1 MNPFEC
7 DRQSKYDFTASTV
20 SYFAE
25 RYAGKDVSV
34 RFMEWSTDHST
45 LVPFDSEESD
55 SCSRTD
61 LCMEFTS
68 GVTTTTYN
76 IELKERWGKYVS
88 DYYGED
94 GKEGWMLNIE
104 KDSVLKH
111 SFGLPL
117 YVNLYPDGKIRLW
130 NLDKVGGE
138 YGKVTKPIHKY
149 TVIDSEVKQQDRYT
163 LMNNQGITIPRI
175 RGKKSDGCWSS

>member
-7 DRQSKYDFTASTV
+7 DRQSKYDFTASTI
-20 SYFAE
+20 SYFADK
-25 RYAGKDVSV
+25 YAGKDVSI

-68 GVTTTTYN
+68 GVTSTFYN

-88 DYYGED
+88 DYYGEE

-111 SFGLPL
+111 SDKIPI
-117 YVNLYPDGKIRLW
+117 YVNLYPDGVIRWW
-130 NLDKVGGE
+130 NLNKVNT
-138 YGKVTKPIHKY
+138 YGHITKPIHKY
-149 TVIDSEVKQQDRYT
+149 TVKESEVLMQDRYT
-163 LMNNQGITIPRI
+163 LMNEQGIVIPRI
-175 RGKKSDGCWSS
+175 KGKPSDGCWKS